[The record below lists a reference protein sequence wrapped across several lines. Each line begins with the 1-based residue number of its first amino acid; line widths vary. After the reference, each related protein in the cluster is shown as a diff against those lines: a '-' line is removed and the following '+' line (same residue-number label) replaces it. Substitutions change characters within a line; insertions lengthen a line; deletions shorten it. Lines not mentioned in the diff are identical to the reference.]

1 MINAPFIEELVNR
14 LSAVLPEGVTD
25 LQQDVEKNVR
35 AVVQS
40 TLSKFNLVTR
50 EEFEVQTKVL
60 ANSRAKLV
68 QLEQRVAELEQRL
81 RQ

>member
-1 MINAPFIEELVNR
+1 MINAPFIEELVNKI
-14 LSAVLPEGVTD
+14 AATLPEGVTD